1 MSIDFSAATESRF
14 QGLLARYP
22 KKEAALIPALYL
34 AQVEYGY
41 LTLEALE
48 YVAKRLDMPPAVVL
62 NTATF
67 YTMLYK
73 KPVGKYHVEV
83 CTNVACFLR
92 GCDAIVEALQKK
104 LGVGLGETTP
114 DKMFTLDEVQCLA
127 ACGTAPALQ
136 VNRRFHENMTPETAV
151 QLVDDLRK
159 KG

>member
-1 MSIDFSAATESRF
+1 MSIDFSAAAESRF

-34 AQVEYGY
+34 AQVEHGY

-48 YVAKRLDMPPAVVL
+48 YVAKRLDMPPAEVL

-83 CTNVACFLR
+83 CTNVSCFLR

-104 LGVGLGETTP
+104 LGVSLGETTP

-136 VNRRFHENMTPETAV
+136 VNRRFHENMTPEAAV
-151 QLVDDLRK
+151 KLVDDLRK

>member
-1 MSIDFSAATESRF
+1 MSIEFSAATEGKF
-14 QGLLARYP
+14 QALLKRYP
-22 KKEAALIPALYL
+22 NMPAALIPTLFLTQA
-34 AQVEYGY
+34 EHGY

-48 YVAKRLDMPPAVVL
+48 YVAKRLDMAPTEVL

-73 KPVGKYHVEV
+73 KPVGKHHIEV
-83 CTNVACFLR
+83 CTNVSCFLR
-92 GCDAIVEALQKK
+92 GCDEIVAALEKK
-104 LGVGLGETTP
+104 LGVGLGETTA

-136 VNRRFHENMTPETAV
+136 VNRRFHEDMTAQKAV
-151 QLVDDLRK
+151 ALVDQLRA